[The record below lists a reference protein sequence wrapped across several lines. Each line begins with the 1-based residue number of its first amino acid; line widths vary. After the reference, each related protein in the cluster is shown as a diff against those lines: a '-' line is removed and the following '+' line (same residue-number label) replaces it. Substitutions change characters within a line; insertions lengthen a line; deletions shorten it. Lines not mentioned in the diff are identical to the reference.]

1 MVSYIMRL
9 RLKLRRFLLGVAVS
23 GAVFSCGLTAWGQP
37 PNVRELEKPERV
49 ARELFELM
57 NQARLERGLKVLEPD
72 ALLEKVAHGH
82 SLKMKDEKKL
92 SHRFPGYDTLPVRMR
107 EAGIY
112 FISYGENVAYS
123 DTYVAKIIHDE
134 LMNSPQHR
142 DNILDA
148 GFTHC
153 GIDVVKIGEEYYVTQ
168 DFARLFTPKT
178 DTAAEEH
185 LVGRMQDWFFEQH
198 KYPLISLAEMQSMT
212 REVCLGKLAG
222 EDLNKYVAGAPEE
235 WGKFRL
241 LSILSPDLDETLDEI
256 KKEIAKIRVNGVS
269 LGVRLGRNNEYP
281 GGAYAV
287 SVLFFGDK
295 YFELSGKQL
304 AGIVMGEINS
314 TRNTLELK
322 TMPMDGQLSDLA
334 MEIARRR
341 YFTADDKVE
350 EFEEYKLRGVMI
362 YKTDNLAFLPRSID
376 DFVLLR
382 EFKKIGAGVF
392 YPLKY
397 RMIGNYFIVALVY
410 N

>member
-1 MVSYIMRL
+1 MMRL
-9 RLKLRRFLLGVAVS
+9 RLKLRLFLLGL
-23 GAVFSCGLTAWGQP
+23 AVFCVLISSGWTAWGQP
-37 PNVRELEKPERV
+37 LNVRELEKPERV
-49 ARELFELM
+49 ARELFDLM
-57 NQARLERGLKVLEPD
+57 NQARLERGLKALEPD
-72 ALLEKVAHGH
+72 VLLEKVAHGH
-82 SLKMKDEKKL
+82 SLKMRDEKKL
-92 SHRFPGYDTLPVRMR
+92 SHRFSGYETLPVRMR

-142 DNILDA
+142 DNILDT

-168 DFARLFTPKT
+168 DFARLFTPRA
-178 DTAAEEH
+178 DAEAEEH
-185 LVGRMQDWFFEQH
+185 LVSRMQDWFFKEH
-198 KYPLISLAEMQSMT
+198 KYPLISLAEMQAMT
-212 REVCLGKLAG
+212 HEVCLGKLAG
-222 EDLNKYVAGAPEE
+222 EDLNKYVANAPEE

-241 LSILSPDLDETLDEI
+241 LSILSPDLDETLEEI
-256 KKEIAKIRVNGVS
+256 KKEVGKIRVNGVS
-269 LGVRLGRNNEYP
+269 LGVRLGRNSEYP

-287 SVLFFGDK
+287 SILFFGDK
-295 YFELSGKQL
+295 YFELSGSEL

-314 TRNTLELK
+314 ARNTLELK
-322 TMPMDGQLSDLA
+322 TMPLDGQLSDLA

-341 YFTADDKVE
+341 YFTSDDNLE

-376 DFVLLR
+376 DFVLLQ
-382 EFKKIGAGVF
+382 EFNRIGAGVF

-397 RMIGNYFIVALVY
+397 RMTGNYFIVALVY